1 MIACIKD
8 RTNLINIII
17 AAFAISLQQYCA
29 IFAGKY
35 TLMSHSVIFV
45 NLSGPVIVG
54 WRLLKKKSVHKLEI
68 IGCAIAILG
77 SSISIMD
84 HSSEKVNPED

>member
-17 AAFAISLQQYCA
+17 AALAISLYQYCA

-54 WRLLKKKSVHKLEI
+54 WRLLKK
-68 IGCAIAILG
+68 
-77 SSISIMD
+77 
-84 HSSEKVNPED
+84 